1 MKRFMAI
8 IMSALIMVS
17 MAGCGGS
24 QNTTGD
30 TNATESTSST
40 SATENASS
48 NSESADSDVS
58 ADATVGEKLLADF
71 KADTTGTAEEIANRL
86 ITNEII
92 EFAGMA
98 TPVEEGLLS
107 GFDNAEI
114 KGFKEGVMFGP
125 MMGSIAFVGYIFEL
139 PEDADVE
146 AFKTTLKD
154 SANLRW
160 NICVEAEELVVENEG
175 NKVFFLMCPK
185 SFEQPETG
193 DDGAVAGDMGI
204 ATDDMIPAED
214 GITLE

>member
-17 MAGCGGS
+17 IAGCGGS

-30 TNATESTSST
+30 TNATESTSSI

-125 MMGSIAFVGYIFEL
+125 MMGSIAFVGYVFEL